1 MNKTLV
7 IGASSNPAQ
16 YSHLAILKLM
26 ANGHPVEAIGREAFE
41 IGTTRVVNEK
51 VDLKDIHTISLYLNQ
66 ERQKDYEDYIISLH
80 PKRIIFNPGAENPLL
95 RNRANALGIE
105 AIEACTLVMLAAGTY

>member
-7 IGASSNPAQ
+7 IGASSNPKQ

-26 ANGHPVEAIGREAFE
+26 AKGYPVEAIGRESFE
-41 IGTTRVVNEK
+41 IGSTRVVNEK
-51 VDLKDIHTISLYLNQ
+51 VDIRDIHTITLYLNQ
-66 ERQKDYEDYIISLH
+66 ERQKDYEEYIISLH
-80 PKRIIFNPGAENPLL
+80 PKRIIFNPGAENPALL
-95 RNRANALGIE
+95 NRANTLGIE

>member
-1 MNKTLV
+1 MHKTLV
-7 IGASSNPAQ
+7 IGASTNPLQ

-26 ANGHPVEAIGREAFE
+26 AAGHPVEAIGREAFE

-51 VDLKDIHTISLYLNQ
+51 IGLSDIHTITLYLNR
-66 ERQKDYEDYIISLH
+66 ERQKEYEDYIISLH
-80 PKRIIFNPGAENPLL
+80 PKRIIFNPGAENPELL
-95 RNRANALGIE
+95 NRARNLGIE